1 MSDFLFKISS
11 AYWKQRWDDREWV
24 PLWKWGDVTSRILLK
39 DKILRFPVCLEVL
52 FLYDSMKGGGG
63 EMFFT

>member
-24 PLWKWGDVTSRILLK
+24 PVWKWGEVTSRILLK
-39 DKILRFPVCLEVL
+39 DKILRFPVCL
-52 FLYDSMKGGGG
+52 
-63 EMFFT
+63 